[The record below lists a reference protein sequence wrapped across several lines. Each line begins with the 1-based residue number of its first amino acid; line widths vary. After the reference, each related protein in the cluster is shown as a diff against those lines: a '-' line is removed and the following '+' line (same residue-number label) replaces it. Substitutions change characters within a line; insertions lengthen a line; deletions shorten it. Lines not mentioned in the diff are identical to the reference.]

1 MIMCHWDPNN
11 TQPKNDAQVNNK
23 GSGTAKIQKEHMI
36 MCKIPLQKVL
46 YLFLYIARVKQHS

>member
-23 GSGTAKIQKEHMI
+23 GSGKPQKYKKNI
-36 MCKIPLQKVL
+36 KRKSPYCPLAGPCE
-46 YLFLYIARVKQHS
+46 YT